1 MTSKQIW
8 NQANQHRELIRDIYL
23 ALVEG
28 DDINDGM
35 NKLKRLVPCLYGV
48 DADRRALV
56 FRSTDDGLVAL
67 LVQEEGD
74 TFALALATDITLE

>member
-8 NQANQHRELIRDIYL
+8 NQANQHRELIRDIYR

-35 NKLKRLVPCLYGV
+35 NQLKRRIPCLFGV
-48 DADRRALV
+48 DGDRRALV
-56 FRSTDDGLVAL
+56 FQSTDDGLVAV
-67 LVQEEGD
+67 LVQEQGD
-74 TFALALATDITLE
+74 TFALALATDIVLE